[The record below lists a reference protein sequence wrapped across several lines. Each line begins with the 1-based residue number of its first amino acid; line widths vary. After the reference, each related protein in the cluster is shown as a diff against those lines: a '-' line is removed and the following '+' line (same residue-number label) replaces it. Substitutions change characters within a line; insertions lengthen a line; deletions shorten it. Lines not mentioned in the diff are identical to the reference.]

1 MIKEAIEYLLELK
14 RPELVETE
22 DRIYST
28 KELIPMKEA
37 ECKAIRVYSLQ
48 SFVNYILKNP
58 DQNIEKIKIINVE
71 NPLKVV
77 ASSAVFGK
85 FKQRENYIVA
95 DYSELIPQINFG
107 RYMSIEEFIIML
119 KSKFIMTEDLEN
131 IIKVVGNITDENVTN
146 YNDDGITQK
155 VTTKTGIARV
165 GDVALPPKIKL
176 VPFRTFVEI
185 PQPESEFLLRAKKGY
200 EGIEFAIFEAD
211 GGAWKQ
217 KAIKNIS
224 DYLHSCLDE
233 TVEDITILN

>member
-14 RPELVETE
+14 RPELVEAENKT
-22 DRIYST
+22 YST
-28 KELIPMKEA
+28 RELIPIIEA
-37 ECKAIRVYSLQ
+37 ECRAIRVYSLQ

-58 DQNIEKIKIINVE
+58 DNNIDKIKIINIE

-77 ASSAVFGK
+77 ASSAIFGK

-107 RYMSIEEFIIML
+107 RYMNIEEFIIML
-119 KSKFIMTEDLEN
+119 KSKFLFTEDLEN
-131 IIKVVGNITDENVTN
+131 IIKVVGNISDENVTQ

-155 VTTKTGIARV
+155 VTTRTGIARV
-165 GDVALPPKIKL
+165 GEVALPPKVKL
-176 VPFRTFVEI
+176 TPFRTFIEVQ
-185 PQPESEFLLRAKKGY
+185 QPESEFLLRAKKGY

-224 DYLHSCLDE
+224 DYLHFCLDE
-233 TVEDITILN
+233 TAKEITILN

>member
-14 RPELVETE
+14 RPEIVEVENKT
-22 DRIYST
+22 YST
-28 KELIPMKEA
+28 RELVPIIEA
-37 ECKAIRVYSLQ
+37 ECEKLKVYSLQ

-58 DQNIEKIKIINVE
+58 DNNIDKIKIINVE

-85 FKQRENYIVA
+85 FKQRENYIIA
-95 DYSELIPQINFG
+95 DYSELIPSINFG
-107 RYMSIEEFIIML
+107 RYMNIEEFIIML
-119 KSKFIMTEDLEN
+119 KSKFLMTEDLEN

-146 YNDDGITQK
+146 YNDDGVTQK
-155 VTTKTGIARV
+155 VTTRTGIARV

-185 PQPESEFLLRAKKGY
+185 SQPGSEFLLRAKKGY

-224 DYLHSCLDE
+224 DYLHSYLDE
-233 TVEDITILN
+233 TVKDITILN